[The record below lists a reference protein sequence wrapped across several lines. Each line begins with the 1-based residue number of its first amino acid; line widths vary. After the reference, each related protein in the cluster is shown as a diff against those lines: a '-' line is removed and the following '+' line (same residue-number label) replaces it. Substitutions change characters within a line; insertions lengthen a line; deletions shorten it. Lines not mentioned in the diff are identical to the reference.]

1 MKHTSK
7 ILTILILFIST
18 FAFAAK
24 PKTYYVRIKTS
35 YGESIVKLY
44 NETPKHRDSFIK
56 LVKDG
61 FYNGTLFHRVI
72 KEFMIQGGDPDSKK
86 AKPGQ
91 MLGNGGLPYTVPA
104 EFNPLLFHKRG
115 ALAAAR
121 NENPEK
127 SSSSTQFY
135 LVQGKVFTDEELNRV
150 EQMRLH
156 GKKIPQNQR
165 DVYKTLGGTPHLDQ
179 TYTVFGEIVKGID
192 QVTSIASVKTDAVSR
207 PLEDVRM
214 EISLL
219 KKREVKR
226 LEKELVQKAFK
237 EKLIMAK

>member
-1 MKHTSK
+1 
-7 ILTILILFIST
+7 
-18 FAFAAK
+18 
-24 PKTYYVRIKTS
+24 
-35 YGESIVKLY
+35 
-44 NETPKHRDSFIK
+44 
-56 LVKDG
+56 
-61 FYNGTLFHRVI
+61 
-72 KEFMIQGGDPDSKK
+72 
-86 AKPGQ
+86 
-91 MLGNGGLPYTVPA
+91 
-104 EFNPLLFHKRG
+104 
-115 ALAAAR
+115 
-121 NENPEK
+121 
-127 SSSSTQFY
+127 
-135 LVQGKVFTDEELNRV
+135 
-150 EQMRLH
+150 MRLQ